1 MKLKVVLLALLAFV
15 SSSVFAQQDPNAEK
29 LLNEMSAKFKAMK
42 SFQANFSVSIQ
53 SAKGV
58 VKESKS
64 GNILVKGAK
73 YVMKVAGYE
82 IYNDGT
88 TVWTYMKDENECNI
102 TTNEPDGDA
111 ISPTNITTM
120 YKKGY
125 KYRLLADEVENKIT
139 YAVVELVP
147 NDKNKSFFK
156 IKLKINKTTKEI
168 KSWTVFEKSSTRSV
182 YSITKLSQNVP
193 ADDKLFKFDKTKYKG
208 CNVVDL
214 R

>member
-1 MKLKVVLLALLAFV
+1 MKLKVVLLALLALV

-42 SFQANFSVSIQ
+42 SFQANFSYSLQ
-53 SAKGV
+53 TAKGV
-58 VKESKS
+58 VKDSWS
-64 GNILVKGAK
+64 GSILVKGAK
-73 YVMKVAGYE
+73 YVMKVAGSE

-102 TTNEPDGDA
+102 SANEPDGDA
-111 ISPTNITTM
+111 ISPTTITTM

-125 KYRLLADEVENKIT
+125 KYRLLADEVENKIS
-139 YAVVELVP
+139 YSVVELVP

-156 IKLKINKTTKEI
+156 IKLKINKTSKEI
-168 KSWTVFEKSSTRSV
+168 KGWTVFEKSSTRSV
-182 YSITKLSQNVP
+182 YSITKLTQNVP

-208 CNVVDL
+208 VSMIDL
-214 R
+214 Q